1 VAPRDPPG
9 SDEGRRVRTRAD
21 PDEFPFDPD
30 GRQSMSDN
38 RIPVALLGATGSV
51 GQRFVTLLAGHPL
64 FRLTAVT
71 ASERSAGRTY
81 GEATRW
87 VQSRPIPDEVAELV
101 VADTRP
107 PLGPRLV
114 FSALDAAVAGP
125 VEAELAKRGHLVV
138 SNARSHRMEAGVPL
152 LVPEVNADHLSLLRT
167 GPGRGAII
175 TNPNCSTIG
184 VTLPLRPLRDA
195 FGIRAVRIATLQAVS
210 GAGIPGVSSME
221 IMDNVIP
228 FISGEEGK
236 LETET
241 LKILG
246 QVDVEAGRIVPA
258 RIRVSAQCNRV
269 PVLDGH
275 TACVW
280 VELERVWSPEAVRE
294 ALEAFT
300 SEPQELNL
308 PSAPPRPIVVLD
320 GDASPQ
326 PRLHRDTAGGMAAT
340 VGRIRRTPTG
350 ELAFVTVSHNTIRGA
365 AGGAILCAEL
375 ALARGLVPDTLAP

>member
-1 VAPRDPPG
+1 
-9 SDEGRRVRTRAD
+9 
-21 PDEFPFDPD
+21 
-30 GRQSMSDN
+30 MSDR

-51 GQRFVTLLAGHPL
+51 GQRFVSLLAHHPL
-64 FRLTAVT
+64 FRLTTVT
-71 ASERSAGRTY
+71 ASERSAGLPYR
-81 GEATRW
+81 EATRW
-87 VQSRPIPDEVAELV
+87 VQATPIPQEVADLV
-101 VADTRP
+101 VAETRP
-107 PLGPRLV
+107 PLEPRLV

-125 VEAELAKRGHLVV
+125 VEAELAGRGHLVV
-138 SNARSHRMEAGVPL
+138 SNARSHRMEPGVPL
-152 LVPEVNADHLSLLRT
+152 LVPEVNPEHLSLLRT
-167 GPGRGAII
+167 GTGRGRGAII

-195 FGIRAVRIATLQAVS
+195 FGIREVRIATMQAVS

-246 QVDVEAGRIVPA
+246 QVDMEAGHIRPA

-269 PVLDGH
+269 PVVDGH

-294 ALEAFT
+294 ALESFT
-300 SEPQELNL
+300 AEPQKLSL
-308 PSAPPRPIVVLD
+308 PSAPPHPVVVLD
-320 GDASPQ
+320 GEAHPQ
-326 PRLHRDTAGGMAAT
+326 PRLHRDVAGGMAVT

-375 ALARGLVPDTLAP
+375 ALARGLVPGTVAS